1 MEQTL
6 SFQVILQPIYAGLRV
21 SEAGQ
26 RCDDGGDDKES
37 GAKGGVIEVWCYL
50 EQRTTEEMARLN

>member
-1 MEQTL
+1 MEQML
-6 SFQVILQPIYAGLRV
+6 SFQVLLQPIYAGLRV

-37 GAKGGVIEVWCYL
+37 GAKGGVIEV
-50 EQRTTEEMARLN
+50 